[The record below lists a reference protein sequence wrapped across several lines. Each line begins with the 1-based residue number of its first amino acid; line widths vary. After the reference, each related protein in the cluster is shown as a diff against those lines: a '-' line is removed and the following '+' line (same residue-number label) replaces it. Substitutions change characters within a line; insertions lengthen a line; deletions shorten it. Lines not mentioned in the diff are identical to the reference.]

1 MAKLSVET
9 FLDLL
14 RKSQLTEEEQL
25 NAALAEIA
33 EEGDKTR
40 LQDADH
46 LAGMLVRKGLITRW
60 HVRQLMK
67 RKYKGFFLR
76 QYRIMDHIGTG
87 GMSTVYLAEHTLM
100 HRMVAIKILPK
111 KRMTN
116 SAYIDRFV
124 REAQAIAALNH
135 PNIVQAYDIDRYD
148 DMHYIVMEY
157 FEGNNLRQLVDKEG
171 PLPFEDAVSY
181 IRQAAEGLIHAHRI
195 GVIHRDVKPEN
206 ILANAEGTAKLL
218 DLGLALLK
226 EEDETSSSS
235 KHDSIL
241 GTADY
246 LAPEQ
251 AINSSKID
259 GRADIYSLGCT
270 LYFCLTGHPPFPF
283 GTIPQ
288 RLLAHQRETP
298 SRILLDRPDCPDDL
312 VEICAKMMAKK
323 PEDRFQTARDVT
335 DILGRWLIHH
345 GYAQPEELGFK
356 TSEGE
361 DNSDGFFSGDFAYL
375 NDPWNATG
383 LSEREEDSRIGIGRE
398 NVVNLYGSSL
408 GSGSLAGSDDGR
420 KTEEFVKPPADILL
434 SQRANRENM
443 KTDAFELA
451 LNDIKVEQ
459 TGEHSAIS
467 LAEAAAAS
475 SASAMHSV
483 KSVKRPEE
491 PRKEK
496 HDRPWY
502 KEVPVWFWT
511 LFAAGYL
518 LAIIMGCFFFIS
530 VLFQMK

>member
-14 RKSQLTEEEQL
+14 RKSQLTEDAKLEE
-25 NAALAEIA
+25 ALKTIS

-40 LQDADH
+40 LDDADYI
-46 LAGMLVRKGLITRW
+46 AGMLIRKGLVTRW

-67 RKYKGFFLR
+67 KKYKGFFLR
-76 QYRIMDHIGTG
+76 QYRILDHIGTG

-111 KRMTN
+111 KKMANT
-116 SAYIDRFV
+116 AYLERFV

-148 DMHYIVMEY
+148 EMHYIVMEY

-226 EEDETSSSS
+226 EEGGENGSSA
-235 KHDSIL
+235 KPDSIL

-298 SRILLDRPDCPDDL
+298 ASILLDRPDCPDDL
-312 VEICAKMMAKK
+312 VEICAKMMAKH
-323 PEDRFQTARDVT
+323 PDDRFQSAREIT

-356 TSEGE
+356 AGDGDE
-361 DNSDGFFSGDFAYL
+361 NNDGFFSDNFSFL

-383 LSEREEDSRIGIGRE
+383 LGNRDEDQQIGLGRE
-398 NVVNLYGSSL
+398 NVVNLFGSSL
-408 GSGSLAGSDDGR
+408 GTGSTAGGDDSR
-420 KTEEFVKPPADILL
+420 QSNEFVTPHSDILL
-434 SQRANRENM
+434 SQRIARDGA
-443 KTDAFELA
+443 KADPLA
-451 LNDIKVEQ
+451 LALDDIKTEQ
-459 TGEHSAIS
+459 TGEHSRSS
-467 LAEAAAAS
+467 LGDANTAAS
-475 SASAMHSV
+475 QTRPITPV
-483 KSVKRPEE
+483 KKDP
-491 PRKEK
+491 KEK
-496 HDRPWY
+496 KEKPWH

-511 LFAAGYL
+511 LFATGYI
-518 LAIIMGCFFFIS
+518 LAIIGIIGCLFFIGLLIDS
-530 VLFQMK
+530 K

>member
-1 MAKLSVET
+1 MAKLSDET

-14 RKSQLTEEEQL
+14 RKSQLTEEDKL
-25 NAALAEIA
+25 NAALAAIA

-40 LQDADH
+40 LHDADY

-76 QYRIMDHIGTG
+76 QYRILDHIGTG

-116 SAYIDRFV
+116 SAYVERFV

-181 IRQAAEGLIHAHRI
+181 IRQGAEGLIHAHRI

-206 ILANAEGTAKLL
+206 ILANSEGTAKLL

-226 EEDETSSSS
+226 EEDESGSST
-235 KHDSIL
+235 KQDSIL

-298 SRILLDRPDCPDDL
+298 ASILIDRPDCPDDL
-312 VEICAKMMAKK
+312 VDICCKMMAKK
-323 PEDRFQTARDVT
+323 PEDRFQTAQEVT

-345 GYAQPEELGFK
+345 GYAQPEELGMK
-356 TSEGE
+356 MNEGE
-361 DNSDGFFSGDFAYL
+361 DSSEAFFSGSFADPS
-375 NDPWNATG
+375 DPWNATG
-383 LSEREEDSRIGIGRE
+383 LSEREEDHQIGIGGE

-408 GSGSLAGSDDGR
+408 GSGSMAESGDERNTD
-420 KTEEFVKPPADILL
+420 EFVRQPSDMVL
-434 SQRANRENM
+434 SRRAARDNM
-443 KTDAFELA
+443 KADPLEMA
-451 LNDIKVEQ
+451 LDDIKTGQ
-459 TGEHSAIS
+459 TGENSAIS
-467 LAEAAAAS
+467 LAGAAAAS
-475 SASAMHSV
+475 AAHSARPV
-483 KSVKRPEE
+483 KKPEK

-496 HDRPWY
+496 RSRLWY

-511 LFAAGYL
+511 LFVAGYV

>member
-1 MAKLSVET
+1 MAKLSAET

-14 RKSQLTEEEQL
+14 RKSQLTEESRLDETL
-25 NAALAEIA
+25 KSLS
-33 EEGDKTR
+33 EEGDKSR
-40 LQDADH
+40 LNDADY

-76 QYRIMDHIGTG
+76 QYRILDHIGTG

-100 HRMVAIKILPK
+100 QRLVAIKILPK
-111 KRMTN
+111 KKMAN
-116 SAYIDRFV
+116 SAYIERFV

-206 ILANAEGTAKLL
+206 ILANAEGVAKLL

-226 EEDETSSSS
+226 EEGKEGSSS
-235 KHDSIL
+235 KQDSIL

-251 AINSSKID
+251 AIDSSNID

-298 SRILLDRPDCPDDL
+298 ASILLDRPDCPDDL
-312 VEICAKMMAKK
+312 IEICARMMAKK
-323 PEDRFQTARDVT
+323 PDDRFQTAHDVT
-335 DILGRWLIHH
+335 DILGRWLVHH

-356 TSEGE
+356 AGDSDEN
-361 DNSDGFFSGDFAYL
+361 DDGFFSDSFSFL
-375 NDPWNATG
+375 HDPWNATG
-383 LSEREEDSRIGIGRE
+383 LGDREEDHQVGIGRE
-398 NVVNLYGSSL
+398 NVVNLLGSSL
-408 GSGSLAGSDDGR
+408 GSGSLAGSGDIR
-420 KTEEFVKPPADILL
+420 KTDEIVL
-434 SQRANRENM
+434 SQRLNHDGL
-443 KTDAFELA
+443 KIDPLA
-451 LNDIKVEQ
+451 LALDDIRTERI
-459 TGEHSAIS
+459 GEHSRSSAG
-467 LAEAAAAS
+467 EMGAAAS
-475 SASAMHSV
+475 ESAVRRPITPV
-483 KSVKRPEE
+483 KKDP
-491 PRKEK
+491 KEK
-496 HDRPWY
+496 QEKPWY
-502 KEVPVWFWT
+502 KVVPVWFWT
-511 LFAAGYL
+511 IFAVGYI
-518 LAIIMGCFFFIS
+518 LAIFMGCLFFIALL
-530 VLFQMK
+530 VGMK

>member
-1 MAKLSVET
+1 MS
-9 FLDLL
+9 DYIGN
-14 RKSQLTEEEQL
+14 R
-25 NAALAEIA
+25 
-33 EEGDKTR
+33 
-40 LQDADH
+40 
-46 LAGMLVRKGLITRW
+46 
-60 HVRQLMK
+60 
-67 RKYKGFFLR
+67 
-76 QYRIMDHIGTG
+76 YRIVKLLGKG
-87 GMSTVYLAEHTLM
+87 GMADVYLAFDTILKRE
-100 HRMVAIKILPK
+100 VAVKVLK
-111 KRMTN
+111 SDM
-116 SAYIDRFV
+116 ADDDMALERFK
-124 REAQAIAALNH
+124 REAGAVTQLSH
-135 PNIVQAYDIDRYD
+135 PNIVDVYDVGD
-148 DMHYIVMEY
+148 DGDKHYIVMEY

-181 IRQAAEGLIHAHRI
+181 IRQGAEGLIHAHRI

-298 SRILLDRPDCPDDL
+298 SSILLDRPDCPDDL
-312 VEICAKMMAKK
+312 VEICGKMMAKK

-383 LSEREEDSRIGIGRE
+383 LSEREEDNQIGIGRE

-475 SASAMHSV
+475 SASAMHPV
-483 KSVKRPEE
+483 KSVKKPEG

-511 LFAAGYL
+511 LFAAGYI